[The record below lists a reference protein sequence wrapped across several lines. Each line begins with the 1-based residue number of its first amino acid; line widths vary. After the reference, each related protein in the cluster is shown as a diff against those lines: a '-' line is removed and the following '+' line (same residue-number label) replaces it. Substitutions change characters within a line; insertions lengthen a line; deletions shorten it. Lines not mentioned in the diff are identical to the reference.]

1 MANFLDNFTV
11 VGSIAK
17 GATKAAESVDTD
29 AAINA
34 AIGSASQAVQ
44 EGNKLF
50 RAGLEKAN
58 KLAAQAGAAVSNVE
72 IISPELRE
80 SLEKRPSPTG
90 IASVNIPDIPDP
102 LGALQQGAL
111 DLGQTAKTLWNLGT
125 STPANL
131 LKEDVLLFDFVKENS
146 VINESSFEDDEIEFL
161 KELAR
166 KKGTGRVTKADYG
179 SLRDTSVRGAAEA
192 DVLTTGSLSAADRV
206 YNSLSEFMIRKDPE
220 TGEYF
225 AEDTYDWNLYVD
237 YNDPAG
243 GIDKKTGRPRGVV
256 YTTEEFEEKFN
267 PMEELFN
274 TINSDASA
282 FEKAHN
288 LAFLLGSRD
297 YVDNSKDTGRKVRI
311 NLGKLD

>member
-1 MANFLDNFTV
+1 MASSWNKGTLVEQADSAV
-11 VGSIAK
+11 DVAIA
-17 GATKAAESVDTD
+17 
-29 AAINA
+29 
-34 AIGSASQAVQ
+34 SASKAVQ
-44 EGNKLF
+44 EGKSLF
-50 RAGLEKAN
+50 QSVVDEAAD
-58 KLAAQAGAAVSNVE
+58 KLAQGAEAISEVPEIVGEAVSDVE
-72 IISPELRE
+72 IVSPELRE
-80 SLEKRPSPTG
+80 ALQARPRPTG
-90 IASVNIPDIPDP
+90 IAEVNVPDIPDP
-102 LGALQQGAL
+102 LGAIQQGVL
-111 DLGQTAKTLWNLGT
+111 ELGQTAKTLWNLGT
-125 STPANL
+125 STPAKL

-267 PMEELFN
+267 PMEELFK
-274 TINSDASA
+274 TINSDASE